1 MAKSGPNKAKAIVD
15 AAAAGGWAVPAM
27 CLYNLE
33 GIIASVAAAEAKS
46 SPVILQLFPWAVEYA
61 NGLLVHA
68 AAEAAAKAKVPVAVH
83 MDHCQS
89 PEMVKRAADL
99 RGFDGIMVDMSHY
112 EKEENLA
119 KTKELT
125 EYCHAR
131 GIITEAEPGRING
144 GEDGVS
150 DTADLEGIL
159 TTVEQADE
167 FIATGIDWLAPAFGN
182 VHGKYGPR
190 GPQLEYD
197 RLGKIRESTKG
208 RVELVLHGAGAEY
221 FDEKLLQECIGHGI
235 AKCNINDIVNGPFME
250 HLAEKAKEGRLTA
263 LIEESTAVIQRHT
276 EKCRIILFQ
285 RSVYPH
291 GNFAM
296 ASQTSRASRT
306 QVVDVE
312 YRDART
318 GNRVY
323 ERRVQEVPW
332 EEISNVRN
340 RELALVRRRD
350 SSPEPETRRYEERS
364 PPRRREEEST
374 SQQDQRS
381 PPRRREEEY
390 TSQRGQRS
398 RIGNDDE
405 VVPYRRE
412 DRYDRRA
419 PRRDDGGARDQD
431 DNNDKNSDGQSAR
444 SHQRRPRQREGGRA
458 RSEDRSQTGRNRRG
472 GGEKEKKNEQQD
484 DNGKL
489 WYSMKNRREGNL
501 LERNFDSSYDGLIA
515 AAAGAALGAITA
527 RNLDKDQFEDA
538 SVEGKRTKILKM
550 VGGAVAGAA
559 VLNVGENW
567 YRVYTEEKEERKE
580 VKEKEGT
587 RRERE
592 NGFKSNGEMLGEGFE
607 SLQYV

>member
-99 RGFDGIMVDMSHY
+99 GGFDGIMVDMSHY

>member
-15 AAAAGGWAVPAM
+15 AAAAGSWAVPAM

-61 NGLLVHA
+61 DGLLVHA

-99 RGFDGIMVDMSHY
+99 GGFDGIMVDMSHY

-197 RLGKIRESTKG
+197 RLGKIREATKG

-250 HLAEKAKEGRLTA
+250 LLAEKAKEGRLTA

-276 EKCRIILFQ
+276 EKCMDWMGSTGKAG
-285 RSVYPH
+285 SVK
-291 GNFAM
+291 
-296 ASQTSRASRT
+296 
-306 QVVDVE
+306 
-312 YRDART
+312 
-318 GNRVY
+318 
-323 ERRVQEVPW
+323 
-332 EEISNVRN
+332 
-340 RELALVRRRD
+340 L
-350 SSPEPETRRYEERS
+350 
-364 PPRRREEEST
+364 
-374 SQQDQRS
+374 
-381 PPRRREEEY
+381 
-390 TSQRGQRS
+390 GQ
-398 RIGNDDE
+398 
-405 VVPYRRE
+405 
-412 DRYDRRA
+412 
-419 PRRDDGGARDQD
+419 
-431 DNNDKNSDGQSAR
+431 
-444 SHQRRPRQREGGRA
+444 
-458 RSEDRSQTGRNRRG
+458 
-472 GGEKEKKNEQQD
+472 
-484 DNGKL
+484 
-489 WYSMKNRREGNL
+489 
-501 LERNFDSSYDGLIA
+501 
-515 AAAGAALGAITA
+515 
-527 RNLDKDQFEDA
+527 
-538 SVEGKRTKILKM
+538 
-550 VGGAVAGAA
+550 
-559 VLNVGENW
+559 
-567 YRVYTEEKEERKE
+567 
-580 VKEKEGT
+580 
-587 RRERE
+587 
-592 NGFKSNGEMLGEGFE
+592 
-607 SLQYV
+607 